1 MIRFSTDPTI
11 SDSSAIRSGDWLR
24 VIRRYFVFVAFAN
37 LLWEFAQLPLY
48 TIWKDGTP
56 GEIIFAAVHC
66 TGGDLLI
73 SGATLL
79 LVLMAVG
86 TSGWPHERFLPVV
99 SLTILGGLAY
109 TIFSEWLN
117 TEIRGSWAYSDL
129 MPTIPIIDSG
139 LSPLA
144 QWIVIPITGF
154 WWAYRPIIENPQ
166 VKESRQ

>member
-1 MIRFSTDPTI
+1 MHASIDTE
-11 SDSSAIRSGDWLR
+11 AAGSGAWLPF
-24 VIRRYFVFVAFAN
+24 IRRYVIFIAVAN
-37 LLWEFAQLPLY
+37 LIWEFAQLPLF
-48 TIWKDGTP
+48 TIWDDGTT
-56 GEIIFAAVHC
+56 GEIIFAVVHC

-79 LVLMAVG
+79 LVLMAAG
-86 TSGWPHERFLPVV
+86 TSNWPHERFLLVA
-99 SLTILGGLAY
+99 SLTIVGGLAY

-129 MPTIPIIDSG
+129 MPTLPMVGTG

-154 WWAYRPIIENPQ
+154 WWAYRPIIEKP
-166 VKESRQ
+166 